1 MGSRIARTVALG
13 IVPAVL
19 LAGAGVGG
27 YEISRHIRSDRAAL
41 ARARAAG
48 PTSSAL
54 PAATR
59 SPAAPAS
66 ASAAPEPTA
75 AGVSAV
81 LAPALTAA
89 ALGGR
94 VHALVEDA
102 GTGAV
107 LADRLGTQPAAPAST
122 AKLLTAAAV
131 VATRGPGYRI
141 TTTVALGDTAG
152 TVVLVG
158 AGDPTLAAAPR
169 AADGPY
175 PDAARL
181 TDLAAQVRAR
191 HVPVSRIVIDDSL
204 FTGPAGSPDWAPGD
218 VPTDY
223 ASAITAVMTDGGRA
237 APGDVVR
244 SASPDL
250 AAGREFA
257 AALGVP
263 AAPVSR
269 GRAAPGARTLATVRS
284 APVSELITQML
295 LASDNVIAECLA
307 RQVALATGRPAS
319 FTGATAAIRATL
331 TRLGADPGGGM
342 RDGSGLSA
350 GDRLSTAAL
359 AGTLHALVGNAPL
372 HVVLDALPV
381 SGWSGTLAG
390 RYQPA
395 EGTGA
400 AAGLVR
406 AKTGTLTGVS
416 SLAGVVHDRDG
427 RLLAFAFIADRVPAG
442 GAATAA
448 ADTALDRAVV
458 ALERC
463 GCG

>member
-1 MGSRIARTVALG
+1 MGSVGRRSARVAAFG
-13 IVPAVL
+13 ILPAVL
-19 LAGAGVGG
+19 LAGAGLGG
-27 YEISRHIRSDRAAL
+27 YQVTHHLRADRAAS

-59 SPAAPAS
+59 PPAPVAS
-66 ASAAPEPTA
+66 ASAGPAPTPA
-75 AGVSAV
+75 AVAAA
-81 LAPALTAA
+81 LRPALAAA

-94 VHALVEDA
+94 VLVHVEDA

-107 LADRLGTQPAAPAST
+107 LADRLGSQAAAPAST

-131 VATRGPGYRI
+131 VATRGAGYRI
-141 TTTVALGDTAG
+141 TTTVAEGAAPG

-158 AGDPTLAAAPR
+158 GGDPTLTGAAGG
-169 AADGPY
+169 AAGAY

-181 TDLAAQVRAR
+181 SDLAAQVRAR
-191 HVPVSRIVIDDSL
+191 HLPVSRVMVDDSL
-204 FTGPAGSPDWAPGD
+204 FTGPAVSPYWAPGD

-223 ASAITAVMTDGGRA
+223 ASAVTAVMTDGGRA

-244 SASPDL
+244 SAAPDL
-250 AAGREFA
+250 AAGRELA

-263 AAPVSR
+263 TAPVSR
-269 GRAAPGARTLATVRS
+269 GSAAPGARTLATVRS

-307 RQVALATGRPAS
+307 RQVALSAGQPAS

-331 TRLGADPGGGM
+331 ARLGADPGAGM
-342 RDGSGLSA
+342 HDGSGLSA
-350 GDRLSTAAL
+350 GDRISPTAL
-359 AGTLHALVGNAPL
+359 AGVLHAIVGTGAL

-381 SGWSGTLAG
+381 AGWSGTLAD
-390 RYQPA
+390 RYQPSD
-395 EGTGA
+395 GTGA

-427 RLLAFAFIADRVPAG
+427 RLLVFAFIADRVPAG
-442 GAATAA
+442 AEATAA
-448 ADTALDRAVV
+448 ADAALDRAVV
-458 ALERC
+458 ALQ
-463 GCG
+463 GQ